1 MQRAAF
7 EGSPL
12 SFGALDVQQDHSP
25 INALALD
32 KAHTFQFQD
41 DLMGAVVHI

>member
-1 MQRAAF
+1 MQRAAI

-12 SFGALDVQQDHSP
+12 SFSPLDVQQDHSP

-41 DLMGAVVHI
+41 HLMGAVVHI